1 MTDHTVGVDISKRHL
16 DAFQLPGEK
25 AAQFTNDAAGFR
37 KLIAWIGKSIEWVA
51 YEPTGPYH
59 RDFEQALLKAKLP
72 LAKVDPWAGAA
83 LRPGHRTARQDRC
96 GGCAHAGVYG
106 RHAGP

>member
-37 KLIAWIGKSIEWVA
+37 ELIASA
-51 YEPTGPYH
+51 S
-59 RDFEQALLKAKLP
+59 
-72 LAKVDPWAGAA
+72 
-83 LRPGHRTARQDRC
+83 LRTHRTL
-96 GGCAHAGVYG
+96 
-106 RHAGP
+106 PS